1 MNPKKNPPKPLQK
14 TLNLPKLLLLNNP
27 AFSQTSLAPKA
38 TMQYRT
44 SATLIQTVVRASAC
58 AMMLFGNLAIVSPI
72 LAEEAPAAGGE
83 AAAVVKHEHTLMDR
97 FVEGGWVM
105 YPITACSVALIW
117 LTVDLWM
124 RTGFKKMAPEA
135 QVSQVQDLFR
145 AGDYVGAYQFCK
157 NSNSAYCDVARVAL
171 SFVGDG
177 EEAVENALFT
187 ELNKVNSTITTRINY
202 LSVIGVCTPMIG
214 LTGTVTG
221 MMSAFATLGTSGVGD
236 PSKLSGAI
244 GEVLIATASGLF
256 IAVPAFMFFYFLRN
270 RLQVS
275 MSGLQEVIGALFRK
289 MPYSHLKDAHVGEEE
304 FFAALPN
311 WVNGGEPAAA

>member
-1 MNPKKNPPKPLQK
+1 MHLRQPAKLTQ
-14 TLNLPKLLLLNNP
+14 TIVRAAACVLLL
-27 AFSQTSLAPKA
+27 A
-38 TMQYRT
+38 
-44 SATLIQTVVRASAC
+44 
-58 AMMLFGNLAIVSPI
+58 GNLAIVAPI
-72 LAEEAPAAGGE
+72 HAQEGAAPAAGAAE
-83 AAAVVKHEHTLMDR
+83 APTKVEHTLMDR
-97 FVEGGWVM
+97 FHEGGWVM

-124 RTGFKKMAPEA
+124 RTGLKKMAPPA
-135 QVSQVQDLFR
+135 QVAQLQDLFR
-145 AGDYVGAYQFCK
+145 AGDYVGAYQFAK
-157 NSNSAYCDVARVAL
+157 ANNSSFCDVSRVAL

-177 EEAVENALFT
+177 EEAVDNALFT

-270 RLQVS
+270 RLQSS
-275 MSGLQEVIGALFRK
+275 MTGLQDVVGALFRK
-289 MPYSHLKDAHVGEEE
+289 MPYSHLKDAHIGEEE
-304 FFAALPN
+304 FYAAIPN
-311 WVNGGEPAAA
+311 WVNGGEAAVAAA